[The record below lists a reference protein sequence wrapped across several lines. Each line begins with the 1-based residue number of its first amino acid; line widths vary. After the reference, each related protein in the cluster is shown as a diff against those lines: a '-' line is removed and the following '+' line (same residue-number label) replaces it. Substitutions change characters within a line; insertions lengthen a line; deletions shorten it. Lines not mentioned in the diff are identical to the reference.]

1 MDYLKALERPANT
14 IGLRLEGLK
23 LHLNKKWCLG
33 TNETDKNPNHL
44 IFK

>member
-23 LHLNKKWCLG
+23 LHLNKKWYLR
-33 TNETDKNPNHL
+33 TSDS
-44 IFK
+44 